1 MTVAVVQTAPQSFQN
16 FQGLSA
22 FFSLF
27 FLFFLSAERFSIT
40 LIFWLPPS
48 SVQVDLN
55 CEYGE
60 FFHIDE
66 YQRSPQKHVHLDVL
80 KFSTIYDKGVFSA

>member
-1 MTVAVVQTAPQSFQN
+1 MTVAVVQTAPQSFQK
-16 FQGLSA
+16 FQWLST

-40 LIFWLPPS
+40 LIFWLSPS

-66 YQRSPQKHVHLDVL
+66 NLVPEI
-80 KFSTIYDKGVFSA
+80 STETCTP